1 MVWNKN
7 RRRLSKGGPVNPQ
20 PVGKTLHGPLRGYHG
35 AQKAGFKMLCRNKHT
50 HNVLPDWHWPGV
62 GEHMEKLKNFLNK
75 NEKSLEEECVSS
87 SSIPIIVRIKLFMNF
102 AHRENS

>member
-1 MVWNKN
+1 
-7 RRRLSKGGPVNPQ
+7 
-20 PVGKTLHGPLRGYHG
+20 
-35 AQKAGFKMLCRNKHT
+35 
-50 HNVLPDWHWPGV
+50 
-62 GEHMEKLKNFLNK
+62 MEKLKNFLNK